1 MAQSLKK
8 TLPFLIF
15 ANQSAYAGKRFIG
28 EGGRLIYDLLEIS
41 DTLKL
46 DGLLG
51 RIDIQKAFDSV
62 DHSFLIFTLE
72 RYECGNRFLKWVKML
87 LKNQESCIING
98 SNTTK
103 FKLQKGARIGDPIS
117 AYLFILVLEMVFLSI
132 KKNKKIKGHN
142 ISNHAFLYTAYAD
155 GTTFSLKDKESLVEV
170 IKVFDIFSSFSGF
183 KPNKSKCEVAQIET
197 LKGAKMALCGIKCIG
212 LRFNIVKNLGI
223 HFSYNKKNENDE
235 KFLEQIISIEKVLK
249 LWHMQNLTLD
259 GQVTVFEALAISK
272 IVHLALISQLI
283 SQHQL

>member
-1 MAQSLKK
+1 
-8 TLPFLIF
+8 
-15 ANQSAYAGKRFIG
+15 
-28 EGGRLIYDLLEIS
+28 
-41 DTLKL
+41 
-46 DGLLG
+46 
-51 RIDIQKAFDSV
+51 
-62 DHSFLIFTLE
+62 
-72 RYECGNRFLKWVKML
+72 ML
-87 LKNQESCIING
+87 LRALNLTKESTG
-98 SNTTK
+98 H
-103 FKLQKGARIGDPIS
+103 LDPIS
-117 AYLFILVLEMVFLSI
+117 AYLFILVLEIVFLSI
-132 KKNKKIKGHN
+132 KKNKKIKGRN

-212 LRFNIVKNLGI
+212 LRFNIVKILGI

-283 SQHQL
+283 SEHQL

>member
-1 MAQSLKK
+1 M
-8 TLPFLIF
+8 
-15 ANQSAYAGKRFIG
+15 
-28 EGGRLIYDLLEIS
+28 
-41 DTLKL
+41 
-46 DGLLG
+46 
-51 RIDIQKAFDSV
+51 
-62 DHSFLIFTLE
+62 
-72 RYECGNRFLKWVKML
+72 
-87 LKNQESCIING
+87 
-98 SNTTK
+98 
-103 FKLQKGARIGDPIS
+103 
-117 AYLFILVLEMVFLSI
+117 
-132 KKNKKIKGHN
+132 
-142 ISNHAFLYTAYAD
+142 
-155 GTTFSLKDKESLVEV
+155 VEV

-197 LKGAKMALCGIKCIG
+197 LKGEKMALCGIKCIG

-249 LWHMQNLTLD
+249 LCHMQNLTLD